1 MVFPPFPNLTGFF
14 QGFYIPYEDGAVAQ
28 FNDALPSQ
36 LVQNAAHG
44 HSAGRYRGG
53 DVLLCTADRAAGGE
67 SDSRYRRSAIAPAE
81 GHLVQLSREQAHSSG
96 KIFHHSQGQFWVFF
110 NLLGDQ
116 LPVNRHDLTACEGH
130 SRGNSRQLIKKG
142 GLSK

>member
-1 MVFPPFPNLTGFF
+1 MPDKVDADTKLQINICTVITVNRTGKGGKTDGFPSLSNLTGFF

-53 DVLLCTADRAAGGE
+53 DVLLCTADRAAGGGE
-67 SDSRYRRSAIAPAE
+67 
-81 GHLVQLSREQAHSSG
+81 
-96 KIFHHSQGQFWVFF
+96 
-110 NLLGDQ
+110 
-116 LPVNRHDLTACEGH
+116 
-130 SRGNSRQLIKKG
+130 
-142 GLSK
+142 